1 MEDIKIDMVKPVDLP
16 QFTGPLSKLDA
27 RSNDI
32 NVIKY
37 PSDLGTKQTR
47 NSKNHFVTFRI
58 YDIEPAGIVSEGRN
72 TAGEATL
79 ALPNAGDL
87 IEQFGGIAGA
97 VTGAVGG
104 AAGGALVGAVTGGT
118 RSSVATGAIV
128 GGAVSA
134 ALGGKFLGDAAS
146 FVGNALK
153 TGFSLA
159 PPISQM
165 KSCISLYMPDTLT
178 ATYDANYEEM
188 SLTADLGPTITTLR
202 AIDSSISAFKPG
214 ASGNPISTNPAVLQA
229 IQGTLGPQISGLG
242 INSENLTTLLQR
254 AQGFALN
261 PQLQMVYRGTGLRSF
276 QLSFTFTPKSASE
289 ATQVNNIINQFRFYS
304 SPSLAQ
310 RSGSITQSTTN
321 SMFLVPPS
329 VFEIEFY
336 VNGLKSVNLPRY
348 GRCVMTGLDVNHAP
362 NGFAAYDDSSMVQT
376 TLQMSF
382 KEMDIL
388 TRDNFNDTDTS
399 KTRR

>member
-1 MEDIKIDMVKPVDLP
+1 MEDIKIDVVKPVDLP

-27 RSNDI
+27 RSNDL
-32 NVIKY
+32 NVVKY
-37 PSDLGTKQTR
+37 PSDLGTTGGR
-47 NSKNHFVTFRI
+47 NTKNHWVSFRI
-58 YDIEPAGIVSEGRN
+58 YDIEPAGIVSEGRS

-79 ALPNAGDL
+79 ALPTAGPELANLVQRANLGDGL
-87 IEQFGGIAGA
+87 SGAVIGAGAAVAAGSGFRGAIAGA
-97 VTGAVGG
+97 AAGTIAGKLLPEGFVTGA
-104 AAGGALVGAVTGGT
+104 
-118 RSSVATGAIV
+118 I
-128 GGAVSA
+128 
-134 ALGGKFLGDAAS
+134 KS
-146 FVGNALK
+146 FTDGLT

-159 PPISQM
+159 PPISQI
-165 KSCISLYMPDTLT
+165 KSCISLYMPDTLN

-202 AIDSSISAFKPG
+202 AIDSSISDVKKDV
-214 ASGNPISTNPAVLQA
+214 GNAIGTNPAVLQA
-229 IQGTLGPQISGLG
+229 IQGTLGSRISGLG

-362 NGFAAYDDSSMVQT
+362 NGFASYDDSSMVQT

>member
-1 MEDIKIDMVKPVDLP
+1 MEDIKIAKLEPENLP
-16 QFTGPLSKLDA
+16 QYKGPLSKLDA
-27 RSNDI
+27 SSNDLT
-32 NVIKY
+32 VVKY
-37 PSDLGTKQTR
+37 PSDLGNATSVK
-47 NSKNHFVTFRI
+47 NNKNHWVSFRI
-58 YDIEPAGIVSEGRN
+58 YDIEPAGLLDEKRN
-72 TAGEATL
+72 SSGQATL
-79 ALPNAGDL
+79 ALPTAGD
-87 IEQFGGIAGA
+87 IASTVGN
-97 VTGAVGG
+97 VTAI
-104 AAGGALVGAVTGGT
+104 GGALASGT
-118 RSSVATGAIV
+118 ILGKATEIAGDGI
-128 GGAVSA
+128 
-134 ALGGKFLGDAAS
+134 KILGD
-146 FVGNALK
+146 ALK
-153 TGFSLA
+153 TGFSLS
-159 PPISQM
+159 PQISSI
-165 KSCISLYMPDTLT
+165 KSCISLYMPDTLN

-188 SLTADLGPTITTLR
+188 SLTADLGATITTLR
-202 AIDSSISAFKPG
+202 AIDSSIDSLKPG
-214 ASGNPISTNPAVLQA
+214 GNSIGTNPAVLQA
-229 IQGTLGPQISGLG
+229 IQGTLGPRISGLG

-310 RSGSITQSTTN
+310 RTSSITQSTTN

-388 TRDNFNDTDTS
+388 TRDNFNDES
-399 KTRR
+399 NPRR

>member
-1 MEDIKIDMVKPVDLP
+1 MEKIKIDMVKPEDLP
-16 QFTGPLSKLDA
+16 QMTGPLQGLEDRDDEFS
-27 RSNDI
+27 I
-32 NVIKY
+32 IKY
-37 PSDLGTKQTR
+37 PDDLGNISNRR
-47 NSKNHFVTFRI
+47 NNKNHWVSFRI
-58 YDIEPAGIVSEGRN
+58 YDIEPAGILSTGRS

-87 IEQFGGIAGA
+87 AKEFSGLAAVASGAVAGA
-97 VTGAVGG
+97 VVGG
-104 AAGGALVGAVTGGT
+104 GI
-118 RSSVATGAIV
+118 GAIV
-128 GGAVSA
+128 GGAVTA
-134 ALGGKFLGDAAS
+134 ALPKDFTNNAVS

-159 PPISQM
+159 PPISNM

-202 AIDSSISAFKPG
+202 AIDSSIG
-214 ASGNPISTNPAVLQA
+214 AVKGGTLGNAIGTNPAVLQA
-229 IQGTLGPQISGLG
+229 IQGTLGSKISGLG

-276 QLSFTFTPKSASE
+276 QLSFTFTPKSSTE

-336 VNGLKSVNLPRY
+336 VNGQKSVNLPRY
-348 GRCVMTGLDVNHAP
+348 GRCVMTGLDINHAP

-388 TRDNFNDTDTS
+388 TRDNFNDANNP
-399 KTRR
+399 RR

>member
-58 YDIEPAGIVSEGRN
+58 YDIEPAGIVSEGRS

-79 ALPNAGDL
+79 ALPNAGAL
-87 IEQFGGIAGA
+87 IEEFGGIAGA

-104 AAGGALVGAVTGGT
+104 AATGALVGAVTGGS

-202 AIDSSISAFKPG
+202 AIDSSISAVKG
-214 ASGNPISTNPAVLQA
+214 GTLGNAIGTNPAVLQA
-229 IQGTLGPQISGLG
+229 IQGTLGGKISGLG

-276 QLSFTFTPKSASE
+276 QLSFTFTPKSRDE
-289 ATQVNNIINQFRFYS
+289 GIQVNNIINQFKFYS
-304 SPSLAQ
+304 SPSLGQ
-310 RSGSITQSTTN
+310 KINDNITQSTTN
-321 SMFLVPPS
+321 SMFLIPPS
-329 VFEIEFY
+329 LFEIEFY
-336 VNGLKSVNLPRY
+336 VNGQRSVNLPRY
-348 GRCVMTGLDVNHAP
+348 GRCVLTNLDVNHAP
-362 NGFAAYDDSSMVQT
+362 NGFSTYEDGTMVQT

-388 TRDNFNDTDTS
+388 TRDNFIDPVNP
-399 KTRR
+399 RG

>member
-27 RSNDI
+27 RSNDL
-32 NVIKY
+32 NVVKY
-37 PSDLGTKQTR
+37 PSDLGTTGGR
-47 NSKNHFVTFRI
+47 NTKNHWVSFRI
-58 YDIEPAGIVSEGRN
+58 YDIEPAGLLDEKRN
-72 TAGEATL
+72 SSGQATL
-79 ALPNAGDL
+79 ALPTAGAL
-87 IEQFGGIAGA
+87 IKEFGGIAGA
-97 VTGAVGG
+97 VTGAIGG
-104 AAGGALVGAVTGGT
+104 TAAGALVGGT
-118 RSSVATGAIV
+118 SGAIV
-128 GGAVSA
+128 GGAVGT
-134 ALGGKFLGDAAS
+134 ALGSKFIGDAAS
-146 FVGNALK
+146 FIGGALK
-153 TGFSLA
+153 TGFSLS
-159 PPISQM
+159 PQISSI

-202 AIDSSISAFKPG
+202 AIDSSISSVTKG
-214 ASGNPISTNPAVLQA
+214 TLGNAIGTNPAVLQA
-229 IQGTLGPQISGLG
+229 IQGTLGGKISGLG
-242 INSENLTTLLQR
+242 INSDNLTTLLQR

-399 KTRR
+399 KTRK

>member
-1 MEDIKIDMVKPVDLP
+1 V
-16 QFTGPLSKLDA
+16 S
-27 RSNDI
+27 
-32 NVIKY
+32 
-37 PSDLGTKQTR
+37 
-47 NSKNHFVTFRI
+47 FRI
-58 YDIEPAGIVSEGRN
+58 YDIEPAGIVSEGRS

-79 ALPNAGDL
+79 ALPTAGPELANLVQKANLGDGL
-87 IEQFGGIAGA
+87 SGAVVGAGAALAAGSGFRGAIAGA
-97 VTGAVGG
+97 AAGSIAAAVLPEGFVTGA
-104 AAGGALVGAVTGGT
+104 
-118 RSSVATGAIV
+118 I
-128 GGAVSA
+128 
-134 ALGGKFLGDAAS
+134 KS
-146 FVGNALK
+146 FTDGLT

-159 PPISQM
+159 PPISQI
-165 KSCISLYMPDTLT
+165 KSCISLYMPDTLN

-202 AIDSSISAFKPG
+202 AIDSSISDVKKDV
-214 ASGNPISTNPAVLQA
+214 GNAIGTNPAVLQA
-229 IQGTLGPQISGLG
+229 IQGTLGSRISGLG

-388 TRDNFNDTDTS
+388 TRDNFNDES
-399 KTRR
+399 NPRR

>member
-1 MEDIKIDMVKPVDLP
+1 MEKIEIAMVKPEELP
-16 QFTGPLSKLDA
+16 QYRGPLSKLDT
-27 RSNDI
+27 SGNDLSI
-32 NVIKY
+32 IKY
-37 PSDLGTKQTR
+37 PSDLGTTQGR
-47 NSKNHFVTFRI
+47 NTKNHWVSFRI
-58 YDIEPAGIVSEGRN
+58 YDVEPAGIRDAEKGLSKN
-72 TAGEATL
+72 EAVL
-79 ALPNAGDL
+79 ALGGDTTTSATTGV
-87 IEQFGGIAGA
+87 IATIAGA
-97 VTGAVGG
+97 VSGK
-104 AAGGALVGAVTGGT
+104 
-118 RSSVATGAIV
+118 SVALTNLLGTAIL
-128 GGAVSA
+128 S
-134 ALGGKFLGDAAS
+134 K
-146 FVGNALK
+146 
-153 TGFSLA
+153 GFSVS
-159 PPISQM
+159 PPISSI

-202 AIDSSISAFKPG
+202 AVSASVDGYRKGTIGNSLSSDPNVVQAAVAAASAVGVPG
-214 ASGNPISTNPAVLQA
+214 VNV
-229 IQGTLGPQISGLG
+229 
-242 INSENLTTLLQR
+242 ENLGTLLQR

-276 QLSFTFTPKSASE
+276 QLSFTFTPKSARE

-310 RSGSITQSTTN
+310 KVGTVTQSTTN

-329 VFEIEFY
+329 VFEVEFY
-336 VNGLKSVNLPRY
+336 VNGQKSVNLPRY

-388 TRDNFNDTDTS
+388 TRDNFNDES
-399 KTRR
+399 NPRR

>member
-1 MEDIKIDMVKPVDLP
+1 M
-16 QFTGPLSKLDA
+16 
-27 RSNDI
+27 
-32 NVIKY
+32 
-37 PSDLGTKQTR
+37 
-47 NSKNHFVTFRI
+47 TFRI
-58 YDIEPAGIVSEGRN
+58 YDIEPAGIVSEGRSN
-72 TAGEATL
+72 AGEATL
-79 ALPNAGDL
+79 ALPNAGNL

-97 VTGAVGG
+97 VTGAIGG
-104 AAGGALVGAVTGGT
+104 TAAGALVGGT
-118 RSSVATGAIV
+118 SGAIV
-128 GGAVSA
+128 GGAVSS

-229 IQGTLGPQISGLG
+229 IQGTLGSQISGLG

-276 QLSFTFTPKSASE
+276 QLSFTFTPKSATE

-310 RSGSITQSTTN
+310 RVGTVAQATTN

>member
-1 MEDIKIDMVKPVDLP
+1 MITKGLEDKDDEFSI
-16 QFTGPLSKLDA
+16 
-27 RSNDI
+27 
-32 NVIKY
+32 IKY
-37 PSDLGTKQTR
+37 PDDLGNISNRR
-47 NSKNHFVTFRI
+47 NNKNHWVSFRI

-87 IEQFGGIAGA
+87 IQEFGGIAGA
-97 VTGAVGG
+97 VTGAIGG
-104 AAGGALVGAVTGGT
+104 TAAGALVGGT
-118 RSSVATGAIV
+118 SGAIV

-146 FVGNALK
+146 FVGGALK

-159 PPISQM
+159 PPINQM

-202 AIDSSISAFKPG
+202 AIDSSISAVKG
-214 ASGNPISTNPAVLQA
+214 GTLGNAIGTNPAVLQA
-229 IQGTLGPQISGLG
+229 IQGTLGPRISGLG

-276 QLSFTFTPKSASE
+276 QLSFTFTPKSPNE
-289 ATQVNNIINQFRFYS
+289 ALQANNIINQLNFYFM
-304 SPSLAQ
+304 LTIKNIIEDKIIFQ
-310 RSGSITQSTTN
+310 GNEIDFIDKMNKIRIENEDYDFSILGISDAKEY
-321 SMFLVPPS
+321 LVDYCS
-329 VFEIEFY
+329 
-336 VNGLKSVNLPRY
+336 NLE
-348 GRCVMTGLDVNHAP
+348 L
-362 NGFAAYDDSSMVQT
+362 
-376 TLQMSF
+376 
-382 KEMDIL
+382 I
-388 TRDNFNDTDTS
+388 
-399 KTRR
+399 

>member
-1 MEDIKIDMVKPVDLP
+1 MEDIKIDVVKPVDLP

-27 RSNDI
+27 RSNDL
-32 NVIKY
+32 NVVKY
-37 PSDLGTKQTR
+37 PSDLGTPQGR

-58 YDIEPAGIVSEGRN
+58 YDIEPAGIVSEGRS

-79 ALPNAGDL
+79 ALPNAGAL
-87 IEQFGGIAGA
+87 IKEFNGIAGA
-97 VTGAVGG
+97 VTGAIGG
-104 AAGGALVGAVTGGT
+104 TAAGALVGGT
-118 RSSVATGAIV
+118 SGAIV
-128 GGAVSA
+128 GGAVGA
-134 ALGGKFLGDAAS
+134 ALGDKFLGDAAS
-146 FVGNALK
+146 FVGSALK

-159 PPISQM
+159 PPISQI

-202 AIDSSISAFKPG
+202 AIDSSISAVKG
-214 ASGNPISTNPAVLQA
+214 GTVGNAIGTNPAVLQA
-229 IQGTLGPQISGLG
+229 IQGTLGGKISGLG

-289 ATQVNNIINQFRFYS
+289 ATQVNNIINQFRFYF

>member
-1 MEDIKIDMVKPVDLP
+1 MEDIKIDVVKPVDLP

-27 RSNDI
+27 RSSDL

-37 PSDLGTKQTR
+37 PSDLGNLGTKQTR

-58 YDIEPAGIVSEGRN
+58 YDIEPAGIVSEGRS

-79 ALPNAGDL
+79 ALPNAGAL
-87 IEQFGGIAGA
+87 IEEFGGIAGA
-97 VTGAVGG
+97 VTGAIGG
-104 AAGGALVGAVTGGT
+104 TAAGALVGGT
-118 RSSVATGAIV
+118 SGAIV
-128 GGAVSA
+128 GGAVNA

-214 ASGNPISTNPAVLQA
+214 SSGNPIGTNPAVLQA
-229 IQGTLGPQISGLG
+229 IQGTLGGKISGLG

>member
-27 RSNDI
+27 RSNDL

-97 VTGAVGG
+97 VTGAIGG
-104 AAGGALVGAVTGGT
+104 TAAGALVGGT
-118 RSSVATGAIV
+118 SGAIV
-128 GGAVSA
+128 GGAVSS

-159 PPISQM
+159 PPINQM

-202 AIDSSISAFKPG
+202 AIDSSISAVKTG
-214 ASGNPISTNPAVLQA
+214 TLGNAIGTNPAVLQA
-229 IQGTLGPQISGLG
+229 IQGTLGGKISGLG

>member
-1 MEDIKIDMVKPVDLP
+1 MEKIKIDMVKPADLP
-16 QFTGPLSKLDA
+16 QMTGPLQGLEDKDDEFS
-27 RSNDI
+27 I
-32 NVIKY
+32 IKY
-37 PSDLGTKQTR
+37 PDDLGNISNRR
-47 NSKNHFVTFRI
+47 NNKNHWVSFRI

-87 IEQFGGIAGA
+87 IQEFGGIAGA
-97 VTGAVGG
+97 VTGAIGG
-104 AAGGALVGAVTGGT
+104 TAAGALVGGT
-118 RSSVATGAIV
+118 SGAIV

-146 FVGNALK
+146 FIGGALK

-159 PPISQM
+159 PPISNM

-214 ASGNPISTNPAVLQA
+214 SSGNPISTNPAVLQA
-229 IQGTLGPQISGLG
+229 IQGTLGSRISGLG

-276 QLSFTFTPKSASE
+276 QLSFTFTPKSSTE

-336 VNGLKSVNLPRY
+336 VNGKQSVNLPRY
-348 GRCVMTGLDVNHAP
+348 GRCVMTGLDINHAP

-388 TRDNFNDTDTS
+388 TRDNFNDANNP
-399 KTRR
+399 RR

>member
-27 RSNDI
+27 RSNDL
-32 NVIKY
+32 NVVKY
-37 PSDLGTKQTR
+37 PSDLGTTGGR
-47 NSKNHFVTFRI
+47 NTKNHWVSFRI

-79 ALPNAGDL
+79 ALPTAGTELSKLADMVGNGTGST
-87 IEQFGGIAGA
+87 IVGAAVGAKTGGLSGAIAGA
-97 VTGAVGG
+97 TA
-104 AAGGALVGAVTGGT
+104 GALI
-118 RSSVATGAIV
+118 S
-128 GGAVSA
+128 
-134 ALGGKFLGDAAS
+134 
-146 FVGNALK
+146 NALPK
-153 TGFSLA
+153 GFVSEGIKSFTNAITTGFSLA
-159 PPISQM
+159 PPISQI

-202 AIDSSISAFKPG
+202 AIDSSISAVKG
-214 ASGNPISTNPAVLQA
+214 GTVGNAIGTNPAVLQA
-229 IQGTLGPQISGLG
+229 IQGTLGSRISGLG

-254 AQGFALN
+254 AQGYALN

-388 TRDNFNDTDTS
+388 TRDNFNDTDTY

>member
-87 IEQFGGIAGA
+87 IEQFSGIAGA
-97 VTGAVGG
+97 VTGVIGG
-104 AAGGALVGAVTGGT
+104 TAAGALVGGT
-118 RSSVATGAIV
+118 SGAIV
-128 GGAVSA
+128 GGAIGT

-146 FVGNALK
+146 FVGGALK

-159 PPISQM
+159 PPINQM

-202 AIDSSISAFKPG
+202 AIDSSISAVKG
-214 ASGNPISTNPAVLQA
+214 GTLGNAIGTNPAVLQA
-229 IQGTLGPQISGLG
+229 IQGTLGGKISGLG

-310 RSGSITQSTTN
+310 RTSSITQSTTN

>member
-1 MEDIKIDMVKPVDLP
+1 MEDIKIDVVKPVDLP

-27 RSNDI
+27 RSNDL
-32 NVIKY
+32 NVVKY
-37 PSDLGTKQTR
+37 PSDLGTLQGR

-58 YDIEPAGIVSEGRN
+58 YDIEPAGIVSEGRS

-79 ALPNAGDL
+79 ALPNAGAL
-87 IEQFGGIAGA
+87 IEEFGGIAGA
-97 VTGAVGG
+97 VTGAIGG
-104 AAGGALVGAVTGGT
+104 TAAGALVGGT
-118 RSSVATGAIV
+118 SGAIV
-128 GGAVSA
+128 GGAVTA

-146 FVGNALK
+146 FVGSALK

-159 PPISQM
+159 PPISQI

-202 AIDSSISAFKPG
+202 AIDSSISSVTG
-214 ASGNPISTNPAVLQA
+214 GTLGNAIGTNPAVLQA
-229 IQGTLGPQISGLG
+229 IQGTLGGKISGLG

>member
-27 RSNDI
+27 RSNDL
-32 NVIKY
+32 NVVKY

-79 ALPNAGDL
+79 ALPNAGEELSKFADL
-87 IEQFGGIAGA
+87 AGSIA
-97 VTGAVGG
+97 G
-104 AAGGALVGAVTGGT
+104 AAGGTITGAITGGT
-118 RSSVATGAIV
+118 AGALIGGTV
-128 GGAVSA
+128 GS
-134 ALGGKFLGDAAS
+134 ALGNNFVTEGVKS
-146 FVGNALK
+146 FTNALK

-202 AIDSSISAFKPG
+202 AIDSSISAVKG
-214 ASGNPISTNPAVLQA
+214 GTLGNAIGTNPAVLQA
-229 IQGTLGPQISGLG
+229 IQGTLGPRISGLG